1 MRITSASLDA
11 ALAKGDLG
19 ASRLHQSSEKEG
31 ANKETSRVSPL
42 RARLCGTAP
51 ELTELA
57 LSSPGLRRGSR

>member
-1 MRITSASLDA
+1 MKITSASLDA
-11 ALAKGDLG
+11 ALAKRGLS
-19 ASRLHQSSEKEG
+19 ASLHQSSEKEG

-51 ELTELA
+51 KLTELA